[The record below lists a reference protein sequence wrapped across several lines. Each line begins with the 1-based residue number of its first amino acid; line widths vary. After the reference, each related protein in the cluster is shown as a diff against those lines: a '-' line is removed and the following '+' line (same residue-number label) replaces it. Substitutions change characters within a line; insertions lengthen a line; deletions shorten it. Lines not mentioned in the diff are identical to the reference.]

1 VDTAVRGELPDDPRL
16 HALCAFAVK
25 LTRDPSSI
33 GQMDIDALRP
43 HGLDDAAIH
52 DAIQVIAYF
61 NYINRV
67 ADAVGIE
74 DEPEWAAT
82 ERGGPGPG
90 ERG

>member
-1 VDTAVRGELPDDPRL
+1 VESAVRGDLPDEPRL

-25 LTRDPSSI
+25 LTREPASVA
-33 GQMDIDALRP
+33 DIDALRP

-74 DEPEWAAT
+74 DEPEWADDRA
-82 ERGGPGPG
+82 RRP
-90 ERG
+90 RAW

>member
-1 VDTAVRGELPDDPRL
+1 VETAVRGELPADPRL
-16 HALCAFAVK
+16 RALCELAVK
-25 LTRDPSSI
+25 LTREPSAV
-33 GQMDIDALRP
+33 GRPDIDALRP

-74 DEPEWAAT
+74 DEPEW
-82 ERGGPGPG
+82 GG
-90 ERG
+90 